1 MDRGAQLDVVR
12 RFLQHPL
19 NDEQRELYEL
29 LLQNVQ
35 VREVHG
41 HPIAIAGAKV
51 PGNIEQVSSVAHKIR
66 ELLEPNAL
74 IMLVQMGSRL
84 QLVARSTVDE
94 IDVGRIA
101 EAFGGGGHSRA
112 SAALIEGADLET
124 VRARLDE
131 LLDRVVQPSVT
142 VAELMSAGIVQVV
155 TAEMPVSEVAEQMRR
170 SGHEGYPVVKDGALV
185 GLIMRHAVDRALA
198 HHMEKAPV
206 AQVMESGH
214 VVVKPTDSIR
224 QLQRQMMRSGWGQ
237 IPVVDEAGAL
247 IGIVTRT
254 DLIARWGQVDDT
266 DSRREEIVQ
275 RLQSAL
281 SPQFLALIRAVS
293 AAAQELGLGLY
304 CVGGFVRDLL
314 LGQPNTDV
322 DLVVEGDAIALVK
335 TLVARHGG
343 TMRKHLQF
351 GTATWIL
358 DDAVAQAFDH
368 PPDWPE
374 SLDFVSAR
382 TEFYETP
389 TALPTVRQGSIKLDL
404 HRRDFSINTLAI
416 RLSPEPFGQLLDFW
430 GGERDLKAGRIRVL
444 HSLSF
449 VDDPTRI
456 LRAARFEQR
465 FAFQIE
471 ERTLGLIAPALPLLD
486 RVSGPRIRHEIELIL
501 REPKPELTLARLHAL
516 GVLDYLSPQLTIDD
530 WLSMAFE
537 ALRQA
542 RQNSAL
548 AGRGAYPGP
557 AQWLDAGPVRG
568 ADLPPGGGRGRAAGP
583 SPPGAAA
590 HAG

>member
-1 MDRGAQLDVVR
+1 MKLILTHENADFDAIAAQLAAHKLDPEAIPVLPRRINANVRDFLNLYRSALPHVEADDLPRTPVEIVTVVDTQNVVTVKGMRPQTPAQIIDHHPRADDLPAHHTFWGEPVGATTTLLVEQMREASPVLSAVELTLLVLGIYEDTGALLYGTTTARDISAAAWLVDRGAQLDVVR

-155 TAEMPVSEVAEQMRR
+155 TAEMPVSEVAERMRR
-170 SGHEGYPVVKDGALV
+170 SGHEGYPVVKDGVLV

-237 IPVVDEAGAL
+237 IPVVDDGWGADRDRHADGSDRALGPGGRYRLAARGDRPTATKCPVAAVFGPDPGRQCGRPGTGAGAVL
-247 IGIVTRT
+247 R
-254 DLIARWGQVDDT
+254 
-266 DSRREEIVQ
+266 
-275 RLQSAL
+275 
-281 SPQFLALIRAVS
+281 
-293 AAAQELGLGLY
+293 
-304 CVGGFVRDLL
+304 
-314 LGQPNTDV
+314 
-322 DLVVEGDAIALVK
+322 
-335 TLVARHGG
+335 
-343 TMRKHLQF
+343 
-351 GTATWIL
+351 
-358 DDAVAQAFDH
+358 
-368 PPDWPE
+368 
-374 SLDFVSAR
+374 
-382 TEFYETP
+382 
-389 TALPTVRQGSIKLDL
+389 
-404 HRRDFSINTLAI
+404 
-416 RLSPEPFGQLLDFW
+416 
-430 GGERDLKAGRIRVL
+430 GR
-444 HSLSF
+444 
-449 VDDPTRI
+449 
-456 LRAARFEQR
+456 LRA
-465 FAFQIE
+465 
-471 ERTLGLIAPALPLLD
+471 
-486 RVSGPRIRHEIELIL
+486 
-501 REPKPELTLARLHAL
+501 
-516 GVLDYLSPQLTIDD
+516 
-530 WLSMAFE
+530 
-537 ALRQA
+537 
-542 RQNSAL
+542 
-548 AGRGAYPGP
+548 
-557 AQWLDAGPVRG
+557 
-568 ADLPPGGGRGRAAGP
+568 
-583 SPPGAAA
+583 
-590 HAG
+590 